1 MDVPEMPRSRSSTIS
16 DKSIL
21 QRPVIKEAAVKERDD
36 HDQETE
42 GESAPLL
49 CSSSGPYV
57 VNVSSSGVSSLD
69 NSSGSSDPGV
79 NLV

>member
-1 MDVPEMPRSRSSTIS
+1 MPRSRCSTIS

-21 QRPVIKEAAVKERDD
+21 QRPAIKEAVLDIKES
-36 HDQETE
+36 HDNEET

-49 CSSSGPYV
+49 SPEGRPYV
-57 VNVSSSGVSSLD
+57 VNVSSSGVSSLN

-79 NLV
+79 HLV

>member
-1 MDVPEMPRSRSSTIS
+1 MDVPEMPGSRSSTIS

-21 QRPVIKEAAVKERDD
+21 QRPVIKESDD
-36 HDQETE
+36 HDVERETE

-49 CSSSGPYV
+49 CSEARPYV
-57 VNVSSSGVSSLD
+57 VNVSSYGVSSLD

>member
-21 QRPVIKEAAVKERDD
+21 QRPVIKESDD
-36 HDQETE
+36 HEEHETE

-49 CSSSGPYV
+49 CSEAGPYV

>member
-1 MDVPEMPRSRSSTIS
+1 MPGSRSSTIS

-21 QRPVIKEAAVKERDD
+21 QRPAIKEAVLDIREGLDD
-36 HDQETE
+36 EET

-49 CSSSGPYV
+49 SSEGKPSV
-57 VNVSSSGVSSLD
+57 VNVSSSGVSSLN

-79 NLV
+79 HLV